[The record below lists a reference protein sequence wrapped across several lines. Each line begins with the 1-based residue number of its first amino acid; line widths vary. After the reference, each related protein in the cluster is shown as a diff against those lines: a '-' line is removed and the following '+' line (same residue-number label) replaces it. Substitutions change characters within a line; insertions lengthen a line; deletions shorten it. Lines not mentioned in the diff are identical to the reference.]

1 MVDPSGMILETLRDL
16 YLTAFTTGGVFVGG
30 RIGMAV
36 GGAIGAKAGTLVLPI
51 VGTVSGAAVGSFV
64 GGAVGTVGGALV
76 GRLIGILTWPIVEE
90 LITNPAWIIKIIRV
104 LPVPRP
110 LAERPRLL

>member
-1 MVDPSGMILETLRDL
+1 MIDPSGMILETLRDL
-16 YLTAFTTGGVFVGG
+16 YLTAFTTGGAFVGG

-51 VGTVSGAAVGSFV
+51 VGTV
-64 GGAVGTVGGALV
+64 GGDLV
-76 GRLIGILTWPIVEE
+76 GRLIGILTLPIVEE

-104 LPVPRP
+104 LPVPCP